1 MAATCPTQGGAAS
14 TTAGYVDSLTYCLPG
29 NQRVLAL
36 FHLLWRS
43 RPEVVVSA
51 HFVND
56 GFMLTKDAPD
66 VNG

>member
-1 MAATCPTQGGAAS
+1 
-14 TTAGYVDSLTYCLPG
+14 
-29 NQRVLAL
+29 VLAL